1 MLFDAMN
8 QNFQTIVQETTENNP
23 SNEQT
28 LLLGGALIYFN
39 VIVMILVR
47 LYWMNPVM
55 HEFISG
61 RPLL

>member
-8 QNFQTIVQETTENNP
+8 QNLQTIVQETTENNP

-28 LLLGGALIYFN
+28 LLLGGALIFFN
-39 VIVMILVR
+39 VIVMLLVG